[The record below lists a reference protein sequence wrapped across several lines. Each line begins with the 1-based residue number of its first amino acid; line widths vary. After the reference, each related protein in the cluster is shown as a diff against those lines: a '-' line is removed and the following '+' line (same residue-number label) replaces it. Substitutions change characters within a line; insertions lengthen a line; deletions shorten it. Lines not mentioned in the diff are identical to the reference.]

1 MVKINA
7 NSYTPVNNESIPT
20 GNLDLLIY
28 SIYLSNYIMLVWKF
42 SFFETHFFPEI
53 TLRNDQ
59 NDKGYCMIQKKTWR
73 FLNTLV
79 APKFMLSKNCR
90 CALYHFILSILS
102 Y

>member
-28 SIYLSNYIMLVWKF
+28 SIYLSNYILQVWKF

-53 TLRNDQ
+53 TLRKDRNG
-59 NDKGYCMIQKKTWR
+59 KGYCMIQKK
-73 FLNTLV
+73 
-79 APKFMLSKNCR
+79 KKNMEISQYISGTR
-90 CALYHFILSILS
+90 IYVVEKL
-102 Y
+102 